1 VKGRTRWTG
10 RAAALALVAALLMP
24 GHALG
29 LPADDVGKPAAP
41 GPHPA
46 AMVVDAV
53 VMRPLGF
60 CAAIVGAALFPFVA
74 LATLPEGMS
83 GIEEAWELMVLVP
96 GKNVFQRPLGDF

>member
-1 VKGRTRWTG
+1 
-10 RAAALALVAALLMP
+10 
-24 GHALG
+24 
-29 LPADDVGKPAAP
+29 
-41 GPHPA
+41 
-46 AMVVDAV
+46 
-53 VMRPLGF
+53 MRPLGF